1 MYEPLI
7 DELLANCKENPTYKH
22 LTNIEIVYLELY
34 KEVIAL
40 LIENCRYKNYIGK
53 TSDSNWFVKLLYMV
67 IL

>member
-53 TSDSNWFVKLLYMV
+53 TSDSN
-67 IL
+67 